1 MFAIFQATM
10 AYGKYHAWQLKRTNR
25 FTYQFP
31 WFPLEL
37 DRLMGANKRE
47 HGVTLFQ
54 VVTETNSATWFKC
67 HNKNNTRKATHT
79 ICHLSDV
86 WKVELIS
93 KDNQPELTVVSLT
106 KVTVDVWLGL
116 GRRLLVYDV
125 AFARTELTERRRF
138 SHCACCVLAIMVI

>member
-1 MFAIFQATM
+1 M

-106 KVTVDVWLGL
+106 NGGRVTGVGSQVVGL
-116 GRRLLVYDV
+116 RCGFRPN
-125 AFARTELTERRRF
+125 RTDWKETIQPL
-138 SHCACCVLAIMVI
+138 CVLCSSDYGNLKHTM